1 MVVDM
6 GFVPYLDI
14 DDHLG
19 CVDNNHRCINGVTRN
34 GNHRGNE
41 TMSIRIINLSERAL
55 KKWGVD
61 PQINQFI
68 EEAAEAIEAVSH
80 HRRGKCDFDDV
91 CGELADLLIMLTQ
104 MRIMYGADRFDR
116 VLDEKL
122 DSLEAK
128 LDDGIR

>member
-1 MVVDM
+1 MSRIRSDE
-6 GFVPYLDI
+6 G
-14 DDHLG
+14 DHRVG
-19 CVDNNHRCINGVTRN
+19 EPMI
-34 GNHRGNE
+34 
-41 TMSIRIINLSERAL
+41 IRIINLSERAL

-68 EEAAEAIEAVSH
+68 EEAAEAIETVSH

-104 MRIMYGADRFDR
+104 MRSVYGADRFDR

-128 LDDGIR
+128 LEVE

>member
-14 DDHLG
+14 DDYLG
-19 CVDNNHRCINGVTRN
+19 CIDNTHRCISEMNKN
-34 GNHRGNE
+34 GNHRGDE
-41 TMSIRIINLSERAL
+41 LMSIRIINLSDRAL

-91 CGELADLLIMLTQ
+91 CGELADLLITLTQ
-104 MRIMYGADRFDR
+104 MRIVYGIDRFDR
-116 VLDEKL
+116 VLAEKL
-122 DSLEAK
+122 DSLETK
-128 LDDGIR
+128 LDTES